1 VLWRGTDLNRQ
12 PMAYESTALPIEL
25 PRLLAEKVYY
35 DPPPLSTMRHERQ
48 LQAKKFIFEQEYNNG
63 KFNTLGRT
71 FQPRV
76 EDITQSVPNQ
86 IPGQY
91 K

>member
-1 VLWRGTDLNRQ
+1 
-12 PMAYESTALPIEL
+12 
-25 PRLLAEKVYY
+25 
-35 DPPPLSTMRHERQ
+35 LSTMRHERQ
-48 LQAKKFIFEQEYNNG
+48 LQAKKFIFEQEINNG